1 MMRASKHGPLLAVP
15 AVAWALAAWTRGDAA
30 DTLLHTSWLLVIAAP
45 LAGVARVSNH
55 RAGAT
60 GWPVIASLTASVG
73 MAVLASALVTLLST
87 GGSSLGFVARSHAVM
102 AAVSLALAA
111 FGALM
116 ATAFDDELDAAALS
130 LAVSLLA
137 GGGVLFA
144 GAWAGAA
151 PRAVVDTLLAANPFV
166 AMASAANIDVLRLDL
181 FYIIS
186 PLAHL
191 GVDYP
196 AWYLTGA
203 GYAAVATLCCSG
215 VWLGHREQRP
225 VTAV

>member
-1 MMRASKHGPLLAVP
+1 MLLAVP
-15 AVAWALAAWTRGDAA
+15 VAAWALAAWTRGDAA

-45 LAGVARVSNH
+45 LTGVARVSG
-55 RAGAT
+55 RPAGTT
-60 GWPVIASLTASVG
+60 GWAVIASLATSVG
-73 MAVLASALVTLLST
+73 VAVLASALITLLT
-87 GGSSLGFVARSHAVM
+87 IGGSSLGFVARSHAVM
-102 AAVSLALAA
+102 AAVSLALAT
-111 FGALM
+111 FGALL
-116 ATAFDDELDAAALS
+116 ATSFDELDAAALS
-130 LAVSLLA
+130 LVMALVA

-151 PRAVVDTLLAANPFV
+151 PRAVVDGLLAASPFV

-203 GYAAVATLCCSG
+203 GYAVVATLCCSG
-215 VWLGHREQRP
+215 VCLGDRAPHQAS
-225 VTAV
+225 AV